1 LRNGRGDTYALPLVA
16 PHSLSDAPVDFIQT
30 RFETLCRWLSDCYAM
45 DCWLD
50 HGLERSLL
58 PRWRSLGGVIAG
70 LPLAGGLLMRAALV
84 PAPGET
90 SPSWVPMVHPVEID
104 PGLYSAPPVAFDAL
118 SDQVDDG
125 LRAGSK
131 LSALSRERLRG
142 GLLDVQA
149 LTAFDNF
156 REAEAT
162 ADTVLAGFK
171 PERFFS
177 FFAPLDTDASAGWFW
192 HGTPILGPAHL
203 RAAQLRM
210 LERFE
215 AANVLFDPQSEGGG
229 NSRRGEALSTI
240 AAHVLAQCSPE
251 RRPPMPKRRPEDDR
265 PPAVDLAVAATL
277 SEFARA
283 SRTGSAGQFIETL
296 AASLNWRAPDVLA
309 SIGFLLRLAPELFF
323 YFLLVWQLA
332 KVRP

>member
-1 LRNGRGDTYALPLVA
+1 
-16 PHSLSDAPVDFIQT
+16 
-30 RFETLCRWLSDCYAM
+30 M
-45 DCWLD
+45 
-50 HGLERSLL
+50 
-58 PRWRSLGGVIAG
+58 AG
-70 LPLAGGLLMRAALV
+70 LPLAAGLLMRAALL
-84 PAPGET
+84 PPPGET
-90 SPSWVPMVHPVEID
+90 SPSWVPMAHPVEID
-104 PGLYSAPPVAFDAL
+104 PGLYSALPAAFDAL
-118 SDQVDDG
+118 ADQADDG

-131 LSALSRERLRG
+131 LGALSRERLRE
-142 GLLDVQA
+142 GLLHEQA
-149 LTAFDNF
+149 LIAFANF
-156 REAEAT
+156 TEAERNAY
-162 ADTVLAGFK
+162 TVLEGFQ
-171 PERFFS
+171 PERFFML
-177 FFAPLDTDASAGWFW
+177 FAPLDTDAGAGWFW

-215 AANVLFDPQSEGGG
+215 AASVLFDSQSDGGG
-229 NSRRGEALSTI
+229 NSRRAEALSTL
-240 AAHVLAQCSPE
+240 AVHVLAQCPPE

-265 PPAVDLAVAATL
+265 PPAIDLAVAAIL

-296 AASLNWRAPDVLA
+296 AKTLNWRPGDVLA